1 LSPIFKVFGS
11 TTYDYTQRYPN
22 YDNFQSNK
30 KNYYNLNLFGENVAA
45 LKFLK
50 RISKSIEFSLV
61 REIILEQDVKI
72 SYTNYS
78 RIQFMPKLSINQ
90 KKRGERDKMKQ
101 DINP

>member
-1 LSPIFKVFGS
+1 
-11 TTYDYTQRYPN
+11 
-22 YDNFQSNK
+22 
-30 KNYYNLNLFGENVAA
+30 LNSFGENVAA

-90 KKRGERDKMKQ
+90 KKGGERDKMKQ